1 MGGAGMAEKLSPTP
15 EARQQPELLNQS
27 MYGGKRVEGSLLDS
41 LDPEQRAQVM
51 RSGQDK
57 TRLALL
63 EGQAGLSDEQI
74 GKQVDRRASL
84 EARQAAVRERGLA
97 QGKQLQ
103 ERMDA
108 RKLAQTPG
116 GLASRLMGG
125 DAGQGGIDPILRM
138 AAMQGNPAAMQS
150 IGRIAEAQVQ
160 GGTAKEIATLETSV
174 ARDVGMGNVENG
186 REQMKELKARIAAN
200 QPLQEA
206 EIAKITAEGK
216 LTEAQADALRKMDPD
231 EQMMVQSIWADP
243 NKTTADKLRET
254 EGIKSAKASGVDI
267 ADTLGGLRTDAERT
281 GSGWK
286 HTLREDIDNVW
297 GAPNMSP
304 AEKVA
309 KLKAK
314 GWTDEQ
320 MSEFMRTYRGKF
332 FDLPMVSEIFGVH
345 PTQQLRRMLE
355 GDKPPSL
362 KGVTLM
368 GQTIKERQP

>member
-1 MGGAGMAEKLSPTP
+1 
-15 EARQQPELLNQS
+15 
-27 MYGGKRVEGSLLDS
+27 
-41 LDPEQRAQVM
+41 
-51 RSGQDK
+51 
-57 TRLALL
+57 
-63 EGQAGLSDEQI
+63 
-74 GKQVDRRASL
+74 
-84 EARQAAVRERGLA
+84 
-97 QGKQLQ
+97 
-103 ERMDA
+103 
-108 RKLAQTPG
+108 
-116 GLASRLMGG
+116 
-125 DAGQGGIDPILRM
+125 
-138 AAMQGNPAAMQS
+138 MQS

-186 REQMKELKARIAAN
+186 REQIKAYERMSDADRQAEMDRLQATIKSNEGLAKDSSEERRALKAAEFAHQKAAQESQQKHEAEQGDLGRKLAIDTQRRDIGFKQKELKARIAAN

-355 GDKPPSL
+355 GDKPSSL